1 MRRFFILLASIA
13 MVLNMQAQ
21 SSRDFIKQAIR
32 KKNDCKTVAITK
44 HNGDAMIYG
53 NNGWGAKDCPSKF
66 VKSLKE
72 LNDNDVEI
80 KDIHLTE
87 EGKWLILYGNNG
99 MHWDGIYDDLLD
111 RMIKYNTNGEEI
123 TTVTFNDN
131 HDWIL
136 VTTQNISA
144 SSSELLNW
152 LGEGCEKYGQLW
164 TACLTDDAVVAV
176 YQEGYKFSGQVP
188 EDLKRALKECTSM
201 VYNVKIAGNAWFFK
215 CTDGHWRFCM

>member
-1 MRRFFILLASIA
+1 MRRFFVLLASIA

-72 LNDNDVEI
+72 LNDSDVEI

-136 VTTQNISA
+136 ITTQNISA

-152 LGEGCEKYGQLW
+152 LGEGCEEYGQLW

-188 EDLKRALKECTSM
+188 EDLKRALKECTSR
-201 VYNVKIAGNAWFFK
+201 VYNVKSAGNAWFFK